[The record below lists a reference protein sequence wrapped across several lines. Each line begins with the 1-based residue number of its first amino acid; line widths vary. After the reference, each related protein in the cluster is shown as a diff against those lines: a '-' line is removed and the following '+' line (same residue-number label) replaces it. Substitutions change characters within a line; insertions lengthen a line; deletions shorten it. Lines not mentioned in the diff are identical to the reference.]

1 MVRYCQI
8 CERCYSV
15 GLEAKSG
22 EVMDNFLMFLMT
34 YHIINVSGKFGSGQ
48 FCGRVELFRSECT
61 SM

>member
-34 YHIINVSGKFGSGQ
+34 YHIINVSGKFGSWQ
-48 FCGRVELFRSECT
+48 ICERVELFRSECT